1 MAVQL
6 APKVAVLGERTDV
19 DEALKERLSKV
30 RLMNSVVSGYIV
42 DLIDLCDQAKS
53 VLDTAVI
60 DNYTSM
66 MEAND
71 VDMSTS
77 EPNDDY

>member
-1 MAVQL
+1 M
-6 APKVAVLGERTDV
+6 GERTDV

-30 RLMNSVVSGYIV
+30 RLMNSVVVPGSVFIS
-42 DLIDLCDQAKS
+42 LCDQAKN
-53 VLDTAVI
+53 VLDNAVI

>member
-1 MAVQL
+1 MC
-6 APKVAVLGERTDV
+6 
-19 DEALKERLSKV
+19 
-30 RLMNSVVSGYIV
+30 
-42 DLIDLCDQAKS
+42 LISLCDQAKN
-53 VLDTAVI
+53 VLDNAVI